1 MKLILRQY
9 LSDLRERDELDAILP
24 DLLSELGFNVLSR
37 PGRGTRQAGV
47 DVAAIGP
54 DEDDGGRQKL
64 FLFTIKSGDLKRKDW
79 DGYPQAVRPSL
90 NEILDSYIPTRIPEQ
105 YQHLN
110 IAICVCM
117 GGEMRENVQTQWT
130 GYVQNASTCKIC
142 FRQWNG
148 DMLAGFLLLGVL
160 KGELIENPLRGYF
173 RKSIAMVDHPDVA
186 YRFFALLTR
195 GLLEDGGN
203 DQERLKNLRQ
213 VYICL
218 WVLFVWAREVGNL
231 EAPFR
236 ASELAILHIWNNCRS
251 QYGDEAPEQK
261 MCEVVLEKTIILH
274 LIISKK
280 LLIEKLGAYADRR
293 FALSM
298 AVRSPAPV
306 DVNLALF
313 EQFGRLCLYGL
324 WQHFF
329 SVFLEKDTKKD
340 CQAKRN
346 HALKTAI
353 AIINSNPSLKS
364 PIRDDSA
371 IEIALFMILAQLCG
385 ASNNVSGYLQE
396 MAVRVQFSIRQRWTY
411 PVPMTDYH
419 DLVEHPVDKSDKY
432 FEKHTRASVL
442 FPLLVALLD
451 RLQLHETRGLLAS
464 CIKSELSHSTQQ
476 IWVPD
481 ENTDEKLWTGGK
493 DHGVAITGF
502 PLCDDPARYRA
513 FLNNLIT
520 EQSAFNDLSTTKS
533 GFWPILLMACRH
545 YRLPVPP
552 QFWFIGE
559 KKQKTGKGTNRSR

>member
-54 DEDDGGRQKL
+54 DEDDGGRKKL

-79 DGYPQAVRPSL
+79 DGTPQTVRPSL

-130 GYVQNASTCKIC
+130 GYVQNESTCKVC

-148 DMLAGFLLLGVL
+148 DKLSGLLLLGVL
-160 KGELIENPLRGYF
+160 KGELLNNPLRGYF
-173 RKSIAMVDHPDVA
+173 QKSIAMVDHPDVA
-186 YRFFALLTR
+186 YRFFARLTQ
-195 GLLEDGGN
+195 GLLDGSGN
-203 DQERLKNLRQ
+203 DRDRLKKLRQ

-218 WVLFVWAREVGNL
+218 WILFVWAREEGNL

-236 ASELAILHIWNNCRS
+236 ASEIAVLHIWNNCRS
-251 QYGDEAPEQK
+251 ALGDEASEQK
-261 MCEVVLEKTIILH
+261 LREVVLQQTINLH
-274 LIISKK
+274 LIIAKK
-280 LLIEKLGAYADRR
+280 LLIDKLGAYADRP
-293 FALSM
+293 FALSL
-298 AVRSPAPV
+298 AVRSHSPV

-313 EQFGRLCLYGL
+313 EQFGRLSLYGL

-329 SVFLEKDTKKD
+329 LVIPDADGREVFE
-340 CQAKRN
+340 AERN
-346 HALKTAI
+346 RVLQTAI

-364 PIRDDSA
+364 PIRDDFA
-371 IEIALFMILAQLCG
+371 IEIALFMILAHLCG
-385 ASNNVSGYLQE
+385 ASKNVSGYLQE
-396 MAVRVQFSIRQRWTY
+396 MVVRVQFSIRRRGTY
-411 PVPMTDYH
+411 PVPVTDYH

-432 FEKHTRASVL
+432 FEKSARASVL

-451 RLQLHETRGLLAS
+451 RLHLFEARGLLAS

-481 ENTDEKLWTGGK
+481 ENTDEMLWTGGK
-493 DHGVAITGF
+493 DHGVAITGI
-502 PLCDDPARYRA
+502 PLCDDPARYSA
-513 FLNNLIT
+513 FLNNLIKD
-520 EQSAFNDLSTTKS
+520 QSAFNDLSTTKS

-552 QFWFIGE
+552 QLWFVGE
-559 KKQKTGKGTNRSR
+559 N

>member
-24 DLLSELGFNVLSR
+24 ELLSELGFYVLSR
-37 PGRGTRQAGV
+37 PGRGTRQSGV

-54 DEDDGGRQKL
+54 DEDDGGREKL
-64 FLFTIKSGDLKRKDW
+64 FLFTIKSGDLHRKDW
-79 DGYPQAVRPSL
+79 DGYTQAVRPSL

-105 YQHLN
+105 YQHLD

-130 GYVQNASTCKIC
+130 GYVQNASTSKIC

-160 KGELIENPLRGYF
+160 KGELIENPFRGYF
-173 RKSIAMVDHPDVA
+173 GKSIAMVDHPDVA

-203 DQERLKNLRQ
+203 DQERLKKLRQ

-218 WVLFVWAREVGNL
+218 WILFVWAREEGNL
-231 EAPFR
+231 DAPFR
-236 ASELAILHIWNNCRS
+236 ASEFAVLHIWNNCRPLV
-251 QYGDEAPEQK
+251 GDEASKWK
-261 MCEVVLEKTIILH
+261 MREVVLQQTIKLH
-274 LIISKK
+274 LIIAKE
-280 LLIEKLGAYADRR
+280 LLIDKLGAYADRP

-298 AVRSPAPV
+298 AVRSHSPL

-313 EQFGRLCLYGL
+313 EQFGRLSLYGL

-329 SVFLEKDTKKD
+329 LLLPDADGREFFE
-340 CQAKRN
+340 AERN
-346 HALKTAI
+346 RVLRMAV
-353 AIINSNPSLKS
+353 AIINSNPSLRS
-364 PIRDDSA
+364 PIRDDFA

-385 ASNNVSGYLQE
+385 ATNCGSGYLQD
-396 MAVRVQFSIRQRWTY
+396 MAVRVHFSIRRRGGY

-419 DLVEHPVDKSDKY
+419 DLVEHTADKSDKY

-451 RLQLHETRGLLAS
+451 RLQLHEMSGLLAS
-464 CIKSELSHSTQQ
+464 CIKRELSHSTQQ
-476 IWVPD
+476 IRVPD
-481 ENTDEKLWTGGK
+481 ENTNEKLWTGGK
-493 DHGVAITGF
+493 DHGVAITGI
-502 PLCDDPARYRA
+502 PLCDGPARYSA
-513 FLNNLIT
+513 FLDKLVKD
-520 EQSAFNDLSTTKS
+520 ESAFNDLSTTKS

-552 QFWFIGE
+552 QFWFIG
-559 KKQKTGKGTNRSR
+559 